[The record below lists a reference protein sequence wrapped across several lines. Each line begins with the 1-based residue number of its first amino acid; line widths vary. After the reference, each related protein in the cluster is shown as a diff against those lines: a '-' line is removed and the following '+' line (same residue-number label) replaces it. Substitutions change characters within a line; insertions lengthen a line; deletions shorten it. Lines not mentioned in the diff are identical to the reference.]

1 MSSGGNGSPVTSL
14 YSDMKTL
21 LAIEEKPMTRFYR
34 YGRFVAA
41 LALVAALAGCVVV
54 VPRHPEHVFYYY

>member
-1 MSSGGNGSPVTSL
+1 V
-14 YSDMKTL
+14 KTL
-21 LAIEEKPMTRFYR
+21 VAFEENPMTRFYR

-54 VPRHPEHVFYYY
+54 VPRHPHAVYYYY

>member
-1 MSSGGNGSPVTSL
+1 
-14 YSDMKTL
+14 MKTL
-21 LAIEEKPMTRFYR
+21 VAIEEKPMTRFYR